1 LRALRYGTP
10 VVLGRGRC
18 DTEGQRKLRQ

>member
-1 LRALRYGTP
+1 LRALRFGTP

>member
-1 LRALRYGTP
+1 LRALRYETP